1 MNNNVLSE
9 NNMADEIK
17 AGLNKGDF
25 EIYYQPVFSMTEE
38 RPIYAEALLRWNR
51 KKGQKLSAAE
61 FIPAVEKNGCLKD
74 LDIYVLEKVCRQMQ
88 IWKNDACPLLP
99 VSVNISKA
107 GIFDIDL
114 CEEMVALTEKYGI
127 DHSLLNIEI
136 TGTGY
141 EYDPELLQKKIKAL
155 KNAGFSVIID
165 DFGNGSS
172 SLKMLKD
179 IPFDILKIDRELFGE
194 FETDE
199 KVAGILTSVMRMA
212 KWLSISVITEGVES
226 ENQRQFLKN
235 IGCSMMQG
243 YYFLRPVPADKFM
256 EYVKKNKNK
265 HRKDGET
272 GILTF
277 DAGSILDNDV
287 IMNMIYHKFMEGVGI
302 YEVIGDKLRIIRVNE
317 GYCRMFGY
325 DPKAMPE
332 GADNV
337 YLMAHEDY
345 RGILMEECQKIARE
359 KGERQFE
366 FLRKTGY
373 GKYLWVWAGGTYI
386 GMKNDHPV
394 ICFLLRDIT
403 RYVESQKQAEIKVSK
418 QRELY
423 MKLMEDTNI
432 GIFEIDI
439 EKDELVIYMKM
450 PDGQRK
456 DFIIK
461 GIVSEQGD
469 LSDDNII
476 MKKISPENK
485 NIFNEIIKA
494 AEKSDQNG
502 EFEYRADYYGD
513 GYKWYRSYYESVF
526 DQEKSKVTNI
536 IGRTVSIEKEKEME
550 RRLKQEK
557 AYRAAVFKEM
567 LVVYEMDIT
576 LDISVP
582 MYRNQKRAG
591 EYFPFNYYTDFEK
604 SRDYIHSEDFEDVK
618 KCFQAAFSG
627 ELLKKGIEDV
637 KKKYRIKDRKDNFM
651 WIEMTA
657 HMFIEET
664 TENLKAIV
672 YIEEIDE
679 EKRKVDKLEN
689 KAQIDAVSRI
699 YNRGTTEEKINNA
712 LEKRDEGC
720 QHTLFI
726 VDIDDFKVV
735 NDTFG
740 HLAGDDILRK
750 IGEIFK
756 GIFRKTDIV
765 GRIGGDEFAV
775 LMTNVTSDRQI
786 TDRMKLVMGEI
797 HGLPAKMGIGINVSV
812 SVGITRSVAEDK
824 EFDDMYKRA
833 DLAMYEAKTKGK
845 DRFIIK

>member
-1 MNNNVLSE
+1 
-9 NNMADEIK
+9 
-17 AGLNKGDF
+17 
-25 EIYYQPVFSMTEE
+25 
-38 RPIYAEALLRWNR
+38 
-51 KKGQKLSAAE
+51 
-61 FIPAVEKNGCLKD
+61 
-74 LDIYVLEKVCRQMQ
+74 
-88 IWKNDACPLLP
+88 
-99 VSVNISKA
+99 
-107 GIFDIDL
+107 
-114 CEEMVALTEKYGI
+114 
-127 DHSLLNIEI
+127 
-136 TGTGY
+136 
-141 EYDPELLQKKIKAL
+141 
-155 KNAGFSVIID
+155 
-165 DFGNGSS
+165 
-172 SLKMLKD
+172 
-179 IPFDILKIDRELFGE
+179 
-194 FETDE
+194 
-199 KVAGILTSVMRMA
+199 
-212 KWLSISVITEGVES
+212 
-226 ENQRQFLKN
+226 
-235 IGCSMMQG
+235 
-243 YYFLRPVPADKFM
+243 
-256 EYVKKNKNK
+256 
-265 HRKDGET
+265 
-272 GILTF
+272 
-277 DAGSILDNDV
+277 
-287 IMNMIYHKFMEGVGI
+287 
-302 YEVIGDKLRIIRVNE
+302 
-317 GYCRMFGY
+317 
-325 DPKAMPE
+325 
-332 GADNV
+332 
-337 YLMAHEDY
+337 
-345 RGILMEECQKIARE
+345 
-359 KGERQFE
+359 
-366 FLRKTGY
+366 
-373 GKYLWVWAGGTYI
+373 
-386 GMKNDHPV
+386 
-394 ICFLLRDIT
+394 
-403 RYVESQKQAEIKVSK
+403 
-418 QRELY
+418 
-423 MKLMEDTNI
+423 
-432 GIFEIDI
+432 
-439 EKDELVIYMKM
+439 
-450 PDGQRK
+450 
-456 DFIIK
+456 
-461 GIVSEQGD
+461 VSEQGD

-618 KCFQAAFSG
+618 KCFQEAFSG

-679 EKRKVDKLEN
+679 QKRKVDKLEN
-689 KAQIDAVSRI
+689 KAQIDAVSRL

-712 LEKRDEGC
+712 LEKRDEGSR
-720 QHTLFI
+720 HTLFI
-726 VDIDDFKVV
+726 VDIDNFKVV